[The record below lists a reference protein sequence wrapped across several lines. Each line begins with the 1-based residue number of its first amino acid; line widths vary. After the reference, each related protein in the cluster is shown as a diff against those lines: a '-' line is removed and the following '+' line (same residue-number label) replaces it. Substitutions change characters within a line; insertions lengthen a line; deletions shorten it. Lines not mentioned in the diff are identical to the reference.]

1 VTRFLFSG
9 NGREVRVRAKQGPEK
24 QSTKGHD
31 MKKRFITQ
39 GILGGVLSLGVLFIQ
54 STFGQNTLQFTG
66 ISTTPEKAIHL
77 AWASNTNE
85 VYEIDETDSLID
97 TNTGKTPWNKLYDD
111 YPSQGTNTFWLD
123 TGDYNSVPGI
133 PHPKYEPM
141 RFYRIVMTGTNTG
154 PNPTITIL
162 SPTNGATVSSNLT
175 VTVSASSDQ
184 LLVQTILYVDGQE
197 MPPSDDG
204 TNFVINTCEWWNGQH
219 TLFAVA
225 KSQSALEGNP
235 HDPQPTYGRTAS
247 SYVNVA
253 FSQPFFE
260 PSLGETQQVTANFAA
275 NSDWTLQIQDVNSN
289 TVRTATGSGS
299 SMEFDWDG
307 TGDGGTNIPDGVY
320 NYVIS
325 AQTNGESGDAMLSG
339 GSSSSLARSSAARA
353 ESSELWAVATD
364 SENVVPLA
372 IYPHGF
378 DTNGLIIFSATP
390 SEVESLTA
398 SSSTDE
404 TSVMDSDSGSSF
416 NADDASSPSAP
427 SGQTTTAP
435 VRPPPK
441 PVKGVVGTIG
451 IAYEQYLSQGFATT
465 HDPPTGWPYPVQ
477 PQYVAIDGTNATSG
491 QYFDYI
497 ITAKTIGDNFSA
509 AMANGGW
516 KTVFNEGNN
525 SVTYTDLKKTSLGGN
540 SIFNNVNFGVL
551 LGHGSYSTTAEDDNI
566 KYSYFWLWNSHNDA
580 IPNTAVPMRFADFDF
595 GGSDPTN
602 GLRWMTIIA
611 CNLLNQSDFNSMRSH
626 SRLPINGNLHLLNGV
641 AGAFPGFNPAIG
653 TYYATNLL
661 NNNTTIQQA
670 WANAGITAYSGF
682 NLGNVGQII
691 FVTEGWPDCLNDK
704 LLLYSSPDSGD
715 TIQYQPTVVYPT
727 PQ

>member
-1 VTRFLFSG
+1 MKATVKNIARLIVGCVFACCLSRFT
-9 NGREVRVRAKQGPEK
+9 NQ
-24 QSTKGHD
+24 
-31 MKKRFITQ
+31 
-39 GILGGVLSLGVLFIQ
+39 
-54 STFGQNTLQFTG
+54 TFGQNTLKFT
-66 ISTTPEKAIHL
+66 SVNATPEKAIQLH
-77 AWASNTNE
+77 WASNTNE
-85 VYEIDETDSLID
+85 VYEIDETDALN
-97 TNTGKTPWNKLYDD
+97 TNADGTTAWNMLYND

-141 RFYRIVMTGTNTG
+141 RFYRVVMTGTNTG
-154 PNPTITIL
+154 GDNPTITII
-162 SPTNGATVSSNLT
+162 SPTNGTTVSSNLT
-175 VTVSASSDQ
+175 VTISASSDQ

-204 TNFVINTCEWWNGQH
+204 SNFVINTCEWWNGQH

-247 SYVNVA
+247 SYVNVTFNNLISEVA

-260 PSLGETQQVTANFAA
+260 PSLGQTQAVTATFAA
-275 NSDWTLQIQDVNSN
+275 NCNWTLQIQDVNSN
-289 TVRTATGSGS
+289 TVRNASGSGV

-320 NYVIS
+320 HYLIS
-325 AQTNGESGDAMLSG
+325 AETNGESDEIVGGGSG
-339 GSSSSLARSSAARA
+339 GGSDGPPSPDFARSSSIGSDSTR
-353 ESSELWAVATD
+353 LWAISPN
-364 SENVVPLA
+364 SEAILPLA
-372 IYPHGF
+372 IFPPGF
-378 DTNGLIIFSATP
+378 DTNDFTIVQASQSQVQALTETVLAADKPVTTAKSAKLIGGNGGGSFFEAD
-390 SEVESLTA
+390 A
-398 SSSTDE
+398 SPDY
-404 TSVMDSDSGSSF
+404 SGS
-416 NADDASSPSAP
+416 A
-427 SGQTTTAP
+427 GQSTTAP

-441 PVKGVVGTIG
+441 PVKGNVGTIG
-451 IAYEQYLSQGFATT
+451 IAYEQYLPQGFATT
-465 HDPPTGWPYPVQ
+465 HGPSTGWPYPVQ

-497 ITAKTIGDNFSA
+497 VTAKTIGDNFSQ
-509 AMANGGW
+509 AMQNGGW
-516 KTVFNEGNN
+516 KTVFNKGNDG
-525 SVTYTDLKKTSLGGN
+525 VTYTDLKKTSLGGN

-566 KYSYFWLWNSHNDA
+566 KYSYFWLWNSHNNA
-580 IPNTAVPMRFADFDF
+580 IPNTAVPMRFSDFDF

-602 GLRWMTIIA
+602 GLRWMTVIA

-626 SRLPINGNLHLLNGV
+626 SKLPINGNLHLLNGV
-641 AGAFPGFNPAIG
+641 AGGFPGFNAAIG

-661 NNNTTIQQA
+661 GGATIRQA
-670 WANAGITAYSGF
+670 WVNAGITAYSGF
-682 NLGNVGQII
+682 NLGNVGTIT
-691 FVTEGWPDCLNDK
+691 FATEGWPDCLNDQ

-715 TIQYQPTVVYPT
+715 TVQYESAPVYPT